1 MDVKKVLWITFGFVL
16 IGIITVA
23 IVTLTNGQIKE
34 MNEHVP
40 VFPQTQKISG

>member
-23 IVTLTNGQIKE
+23 IVTLTNGQINE
-34 MNEHVP
+34 MNQHVP
-40 VFPQTQKISG
+40 VFPQTKKISG